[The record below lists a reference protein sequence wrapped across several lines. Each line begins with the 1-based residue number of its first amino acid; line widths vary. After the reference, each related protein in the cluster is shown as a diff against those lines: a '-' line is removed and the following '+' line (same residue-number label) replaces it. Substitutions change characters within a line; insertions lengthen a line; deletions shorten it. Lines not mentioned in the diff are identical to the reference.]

1 MPVSMNAQTWK
12 GRTEKAAFIMEY
24 GTFIFSAVTLLVA
37 MVNNNLSMKLFNIC
51 GILALLTL
59 IIKGRSSNLT
69 WKSFALPA
77 SILFI
82 GIIDLIWYKLFKVNN
97 SPFQATYHNYIN
109 TVRVFIFGFFMV
121 LLAATTKIKYKS
133 SALLYLLYS
142 VSFIILGYALFQKFS
157 IGLDRIDF
165 GIGTSTG
172 AAYSIMLVGL
182 ISAVAILYTPKSHPL
197 LFVLNT
203 VMVFAALVMTQ
214 TRSSILIFPVICC
227 ITIVTYYL
235 KNPKKLFLG
244 VCGFMALLIVLGLV
258 FSQSIAKRY
267 DAAVN
272 DINLYQQGKG
282 NTSLGARF
290 AMYEAGLMIFK
301 DAPLSW
307 RSADE
312 RSYEVSELIKQD
324 KTLSPVRL
332 FTNIHLHNEIIESA
346 SLKGIVGILSIIAFY
361 AALMFSVYYYRSL
374 GLFAFSLAIIGTG
387 LSDVILWARSI
398 PIIIVCG
405 LTLLLLFNKQR
416 SKH

>member
-1 MPVSMNAQTWK
+1 MNAQTWK

-59 IIKGRSSNLT
+59 IIKERSSNLT

-301 DAPLSW
+301 DAPLNW

>member
-1 MPVSMNAQTWK
+1 MNAQTWK
-12 GRTEKAAFIMEY
+12 GRSEKAAFIMEY

-109 TVRVFIFGFFMV
+109 TVRVFIFGFFIV

-346 SLKGIVGILSIIAFY
+346 SLKGIVGIFSIIAFY

-416 SKH
+416 SEH

>member
-12 GRTEKAAFIMEY
+12 GRSEKAAFIMEY
-24 GTFIFSAVTLLVA
+24 GTFIFSTVTLLVA
-37 MVNNNLSMKLFNIC
+37 MVNNNLSMKLLNIC
-51 GILALLTL
+51 GILAILTL
-59 IIKGRSSNLT
+59 ILKGRSSNIN
-69 WKSFALPA
+69 WNGFALPA

-109 TVRVFIFGFFMV
+109 TVRVFIFGFFIVM
-121 LLAATTKIKYKS
+121 LAATTKIKYKS
-133 SALLYLLYS
+133 SVLLYLLYS

-157 IGLDRIDF
+157 IGMERIDF

-182 ISAVAILYTPKSHPL
+182 ISAISILNTPKSHPL
-197 LFVLNT
+197 LFVLNA
-203 VMVFAALVMTQ
+203 VMVFAALVLTE
-214 TRSSILIFPVICC
+214 TRSSILIFPIICC

-301 DAPLSW
+301 ESPLSW

-312 RSYEVSELIKQD
+312 RSHEVSELIKQD

-346 SLKGIVGILSIIAFY
+346 SLKGVVGILSIIAFY

-398 PIIIVCG
+398 PIIIICG

-416 SKH
+416 SEL

>member
-12 GRTEKAAFIMEY
+12 GRSEKAAFIMEY
-24 GTFIFSAVTLLVA
+24 VTFIFSAVTLLVA

-97 SPFQATYHNYIN
+97 SPFQATYHNYLN

-172 AAYSIMLVGL
+172 TAYSIMLVGL

>member
-12 GRTEKAAFIMEY
+12 GRSEKAAFIMEY

-37 MVNNNLSMKLFNIC
+37 MVNNNLSMKLLNIC
-51 GILALLTL
+51 GILAILTL
-59 IIKGRSSNLT
+59 ILKGRSSNIS
-69 WKSFALPA
+69 WKGFALPA

-142 VSFIILGYALFQKFS
+142 VSFIILGYALFQKHS
-157 IGLDRIDF
+157 LGMDRIDF
-165 GIGTSTG
+165 GIGSSTG

-182 ISAVAILYTPKSHPL
+182 ISAVSILYTPKSHPL

-244 VCGFMALLIVLGLV
+244 ICGFLTLMIVLGLV
-258 FSQSIAKRY
+258 FSQSIATRY

-272 DINLYQQGKG
+272 DINLYQQGNG
-282 NTSLGARF
+282 DTSLGARF
-290 AMYEAGLMIFK
+290 AMYESGMTLFK
-301 DAPLSW
+301 EAPLKW
-307 RSADE
+307 RSAEE
-312 RSYEVSELIKQD
+312 RSQEVESLIAKN
-324 KTLSPVRL
+324 KTLSSAMIYINV
-332 FTNIHLHNEIIESA
+332 HLHNEIIENA
-346 SLKGIVGILSIIAFY
+346 SLKGIVGVISVLCFY
-361 AALMFSVYYYRSL
+361 AALMFSAYYYRAL

-387 LSDVILWARSI
+387 LSDVLIWARSV
-398 PIIIVCG
+398 PIIIICG
-405 LTLLLLFNKQR
+405 LTLLLLFNKIRNSQ
-416 SKH
+416 

>member
-1 MPVSMNAQTWK
+1 
-12 GRTEKAAFIMEY
+12 MEY
-24 GTFIFSAVTLLVA
+24 GTFIFSAITLLVA
-37 MVNNNLSMKLFNIC
+37 MVNNNLSMKLLNIC
-51 GILALLTL
+51 GILAILTL
-59 IIKGRSSNLT
+59 ILKGRSSNIS
-69 WKSFALPA
+69 WKGFALPA

-109 TVRVFIFGFFMV
+109 TVRVFIFGFFIVM
-121 LLAATTKIKYKS
+121 LAATTKIKYKS
-133 SALLYLLYS
+133 SVLLYLLYS

-157 IGLDRIDF
+157 IGMERIDF

-182 ISAVAILYTPKSHPL
+182 ISAISILNTPKSHPL
-197 LFVLNT
+197 LFVLNA
-203 VMVFAALVMTQ
+203 VMVFAALVLTE
-214 TRSSILIFPVICC
+214 TRSSILIFPIICC

>member
-1 MPVSMNAQTWK
+1 MNAQTWK
-12 GRTEKAAFIMEY
+12 GRSEKAAFIMEY

>member
-121 LLAATTKIKYKS
+121 LLAATTKVKYKS

-346 SLKGIVGILSIIAFY
+346 SLKGIVGIFSIIAFY

-416 SKH
+416 SEH

>member
-12 GRTEKAAFIMEY
+12 GRSEKAAFIMEY

-157 IGLDRIDF
+157 IGLDRIDY

-346 SLKGIVGILSIIAFY
+346 SLKGIVGIFSIIVFY

-416 SKH
+416 SEH

>member
-157 IGLDRIDF
+157 IGMDRIDF

-346 SLKGIVGILSIIAFY
+346 SLKGIVGIFSIIAFY

-416 SKH
+416 SEH

>member
-24 GTFIFSAVTLLVA
+24 GTFIFSAVMLLVA

-290 AMYEAGLMIFK
+290 AMYEAGLIIFK

>member
-12 GRTEKAAFIMEY
+12 GRSEKAAFIMEY

>member
-1 MPVSMNAQTWK
+1 
-12 GRTEKAAFIMEY
+12 MEY

-301 DAPLSW
+301 DAPLNW

-416 SKH
+416 SEH

>member
-1 MPVSMNAQTWK
+1 MPVSMSAQTWK
-12 GRTEKAAFIMEY
+12 GRSEKAASVMEY
-24 GTFIFSAVTLLVA
+24 GTFILSAATLLVA

-51 GILALLTL
+51 GILAVLTL
-59 IIKGRSSNLT
+59 IIKGRSSNIN
-69 WKSFALPA
+69 WKVFALPA

-121 LLAATTKIKYKS
+121 LLAATTKFKYKNS
-133 SALLYLLYS
+133 VLLYLLYS

-157 IGLDRIDF
+157 IGMERINF

-182 ISAVAILYTPKSHPL
+182 ISAVSILHTPKSHPL
-197 LFVLNT
+197 LFVLNA
-203 VMVFAALVMTQ
+203 VMVFAALVLTE
-214 TRSSILIFPVICC
+214 TRSSILIFPIICC

-307 RSADE
+307 RSAEE

-346 SLKGIVGILSIIAFY
+346 SLKGIVGIFSIVAFY
-361 AALMFSVYYYRSL
+361 TALMFSVYYYRSL

-398 PIIIVCG
+398 PIIMVCG
-405 LTLLLLFNKQR
+405 LTLLLIFNKQR
-416 SKH
+416 NEQ

>member
-12 GRTEKAAFIMEY
+12 GRSEKAAFIMEY

-203 VMVFAALVMTQ
+203 VMVFTALVMTQ

>member
-12 GRTEKAAFIMEY
+12 GRSEKAAFIMEY

-109 TVRVFIFGFFMV
+109 TVRVFIFGFFIV

-346 SLKGIVGILSIIAFY
+346 SLKGIVGIFSIIAFY

-416 SKH
+416 SEH

>member
-346 SLKGIVGILSIIAFY
+346 SLKGIVGIFSIIVFY

>member
-416 SKH
+416 RKH

>member
-1 MPVSMNAQTWK
+1 MPDSMSAQTWK
-12 GRTEKAAFIMEY
+12 GRSEKAASVMEY
-24 GTFIFSAVTLLVA
+24 GTFILSAATLLVA
-37 MVNNNLSMKLFNIC
+37 MINNNLSMKLFNIC
-51 GILALLTL
+51 AILAILTL
-59 IIKGRSSNLT
+59 ILKGRSSNIN
-69 WKSFALPA
+69 WKIFALPA

-109 TVRVFIFGFFMV
+109 TVRVFIFGFFII

-133 SALLYLLYS
+133 SVLLYLLYS

-157 IGLDRIDF
+157 IGMDRIDF
-165 GIGTSTG
+165 GVGTSTG
-172 AAYSIMLVGL
+172 AAYSIMLIGL
-182 ISAVAILYTPKSHPL
+182 ISAISILTTPKSHPL
-197 LFVLNT
+197 LFVLNAI
-203 VMVFAALVMTQ
+203 MVFAALVLTE

-244 VCGFMALLIVLGLV
+244 VCGFIVLLIALGLV

-272 DINLYQQGKG
+272 DINLYQQGTG

-290 AMYEAGLMIFK
+290 AMYESGLMIFE

-312 RSYEVSELIKQD
+312 RSHEVSKLIKQD

-346 SLKGIVGILSIIAFY
+346 SLKGVIGIFAVIAFY
-361 AALMFSVYYYRSL
+361 TALMFSVYYYRSL

-416 SKH
+416 SE

>member
-69 WKSFALPA
+69 WKSFALPT

-301 DAPLSW
+301 DAPLNW

-416 SKH
+416 SEH

>member
-51 GILALLTL
+51 GILAILTL

-301 DAPLSW
+301 DAPLNW

-416 SKH
+416 SEH

>member
-12 GRTEKAAFIMEY
+12 GRSEKAAFIMEY

-346 SLKGIVGILSIIAFY
+346 SLKGIVGIFSIIAFY

-416 SKH
+416 SEH

>member
-1 MPVSMNAQTWK
+1 MNAQTWK

>member
-59 IIKGRSSNLT
+59 IIKGRPSNLT

-405 LTLLLLFNKQR
+405 LTLLLLFNNQR
-416 SKH
+416 SEH

>member
-1 MPVSMNAQTWK
+1 MNAQTWK
-12 GRTEKAAFIMEY
+12 GRSEKAAFIMEY

-346 SLKGIVGILSIIAFY
+346 SLKGIVGIFSIIAFY

-416 SKH
+416 SEH

>member
-1 MPVSMNAQTWK
+1 MNAQTWK
-12 GRTEKAAFIMEY
+12 GRTEKSAFIMEY

-301 DAPLSW
+301 DAPLNW

-416 SKH
+416 SEH

>member
-346 SLKGIVGILSIIAFY
+346 SLKGIVGIFSIIAFY

-416 SKH
+416 SEH

>member
-405 LTLLLLFNKQR
+405 LTLLLLFNNQR
-416 SKH
+416 SEH

>member
-12 GRTEKAAFIMEY
+12 GRSEKAAFIMEY

-51 GILALLTL
+51 GILAILTL

>member
-1 MPVSMNAQTWK
+1 MNAQTWK

-405 LTLLLLFNKQR
+405 LTLLLLFNNQR
-416 SKH
+416 SEH

>member
-1 MPVSMNAQTWK
+1 MNAQTWK
-12 GRTEKAAFIMEY
+12 GRSEKAAFIMEY

-301 DAPLSW
+301 DAPLNW

-416 SKH
+416 SEH